1 MKAKPALSNT
11 IYLGLGSNLGNKKDN
26 LEKAIELLKQKITLL
41 KCSSVYE
48 SKPFGYKDQEHFY
61 NLVLKAQT
69 SLSPQE
75 LLFFTQFVEEKLGRR
90 VTFKNGPR
98 VIDIDILFYLDNNN
112 NHFIVELNDL
122 IIPHPR
128 LHERDTVLTP
138 LKE

>member
-98 VIDIDILFYLDNNN
+98 VIDIDILF
-112 NHFIVELNDL
+112 
-122 IIPHPR
+122 
-128 LHERDTVLTP
+128 
-138 LKE
+138 